1 MASKHP
7 VSPLAPARFPDLPE
21 IPGVG
26 IAAGASGM
34 RYKGRDD
41 ILLMTFP
48 EGTTLGGA
56 TTTSSIPGVPVRWT
70 RKLLQQGRARA
81 LLVNAGNANVMTGA
95 PGDRFAERCAAATAA
110 ATGCRAEEV
119 CLSSTGVIGQVP
131 DADPVE
137 AILPDLARRAQ
148 AGGAGPAA
156 WKAAATAIA
165 TTDTFIKGATAETE
179 IDGHK
184 VRIAGIAK
192 GSGMIAP
199 NMATMLA
206 FLATD
211 AALDPEVIRALM
223 HEANEVSFNCV
234 SVDGDMSTSD
244 MALLFATGSAG
255 NPVLDDLSDHRLAGF
270 RHALRGVAI
279 DLARQV
285 AADGEGAS
293 KLLTVKVAG
302 ADSDRDARL
311 IALKIA
317 ESPLVKTAVAGGD
330 ANWGRIAMAVGKSG
344 YDIPPEVLAI
354 RIGDQL
360 VAANGGVLPDYDEEA
375 ASAHYAGS
383 DVRITVQVGD
393 GPGAAEVWSCDLT
406 HGYIDINADYRS

>member
-1 MASKHP
+1 
-7 VSPLAPARFPDLPE
+7 
-21 IPGVG
+21 
-26 IAAGASGM
+26 
-34 RYKGRDD
+34 
-41 ILLMTFP
+41 
-48 EGTTLGGA
+48 
-56 TTTSSIPGVPVRWT
+56 
-70 RKLLQQGRARA
+70 
-81 LLVNAGNANVMTGA
+81 
-95 PGDRFAERCAAATAA
+95 
-110 ATGCRAEEV
+110 
-119 CLSSTGVIGQVP
+119 
-131 DADPVE
+131 
-137 AILPDLARRAQ
+137 
-148 AGGAGPAA
+148 
-156 WKAAATAIA
+156 
-165 TTDTFIKGATAETE
+165 
-179 IDGHK
+179 
-184 VRIAGIAK
+184 
-192 GSGMIAP
+192 MIAP